1 MDKLD
6 TEGIARSEQTESP
19 TVITK
24 VVESLQQ
31 WMAPLIF
38 LPNVMPLKFLF
49 NTEIFPW
56 AFLYGCRKNLVVNK
70 RFFVWVVYLLLGLMI
85 WTPTVKS
92 ILIPLRAMMALLNAC
107 LLYWWTFRCDD
118 KELQRIDSAF
128 RWVFGLTLGVGL
140 LQNFYLFPTFLTA
153 PVKLFID
160 RFEPVPLGAGR
171 GVTSLFAEPS
181 YASIDMHYFFAYYLM
196 INRISHQSRLGLTMI
211 AGLILFDILVIRSI
225 TGTIMVSIYLMSFL
239 RKKTLLQG
247 LIIGLVV
254 ATATF
259 YIAREMNTLPRS
271 VEVAYDFVVNQEYKD
286 PLPILLEQSGFRFIS
301 IWSAYRYGLLNP
313 LGSGV
318 GGWPDASVEAMDALG
333 VPASALSFF
342 FELSG
347 GDYYGVRPTSFV
359 AGLMLESG
367 IVGVILFMW
376 AFGKYFMDPRI
387 YRDNHGRSIAVL
399 FWFNLVMLGTIG
411 DPIPFIIFGLCYK
424 RLCPPALIEPAHE
437 PLPS

>member
-1 MDKLD
+1 MK
-6 TEGIARSEQTESP
+6 TEDFAQSETAESSAFFA
-19 TVITK
+19 K
-24 VVESLQQ
+24 AAGLLQR

-56 AFLYGCRKNLVVNK
+56 AFLYGSRRNLVVNK
-70 RFFVWVVYLLLGLMI
+70 RFLVWVAYLLLGLML
-85 WTPTVKS
+85 WAPPVKS
-92 ILIPLRAMMALLNAC
+92 YLVPLRAMMALLNAC
-107 LLYWWTFRCDD
+107 LLYWWTFRCEDQ
-118 KELQRIDSAF
+118 ELQRIDKAF

-140 LQNFYLFPTFLTA
+140 LQNFYLFPDFLTG

-196 INRISHQSRLGLTMI
+196 INRISHQSRRGLALI
-211 AGLILFDILVIRSI
+211 AGLILFDIFVIRSI

-239 RKKTLLQG
+239 RRKTLFQG
-247 LIIGLVV
+247 IGIGIVLV
-254 ATATF
+254 TATF

-301 IWSAYRYGLLNP
+301 IWSAYRYGILNP

-367 IVGVILFMW
+367 IVGVILFLW
-376 AFGKYFMDPRI
+376 AFGKYFTDRRLYSDP
-387 YRDNHGRSIAVL
+387 HGRSIAVL
-399 FWFNLVMLGTIG
+399 FWFNLLMLGTIG

-424 RLCPPALIEPAHE
+424 RLCPPETKEPNVE
-437 PLPS
+437 DLSSV

>member
-1 MDKLD
+1 MDRLD
-6 TEGIARSEQTESP
+6 SSTEVKGSP
-19 TVITK
+19 WFISK
-24 VVESLQQ
+24 VVEPLQKSL
-31 WMAPLIF
+31 APLIF

-49 NTEIFPW
+49 STEIFPW
-56 AFLYGCRKNLVVNK
+56 AFLYGFRKNLVFNK
-70 RFFVWVVYLLLGLMI
+70 RFIIWVAYLLLGLII
-85 WTPTVKS
+85 WAPPVKNFWV
-92 ILIPLRAMMALLNAC
+92 PVRAMMALMNAC

-118 KELQRIDSAF
+118 RELERIDTAF
-128 RWVFGLTLGVGL
+128 QWVFGLTLGVGL
-140 LQNFYLFPTFLTA
+140 LQNFYLFPTFLTT
-153 PVKLFID
+153 PIKWFID
-160 RFEPVPLGAGR
+160 RFEPIPLGGGR

-196 INRISHQSRLGLTMI
+196 IKRVSHRSREGMALI

-225 TGTIMVSIYLMSFL
+225 TGTIMVSIYLMSLL

-247 LIIGLVV
+247 LIIGIVTI
-254 ATATF
+254 ATTF

-271 VEVAYDFVVNQEYKD
+271 VEVAYDFIVNQEYKD

-301 IWSAYRYGLLNP
+301 IWSAYRFGLLNP

-318 GGWPDASVEAMDALG
+318 GGWPDASVDAMDALG

-367 IVGVILFMW
+367 IVGVLLFMW
-376 AFGKYFMDPRI
+376 AFGRYFLDARI
-387 YRDNHGRSIAVL
+387 YKDPHGRSIAVL
-399 FWFNLVMLGTIG
+399 FWFNLLMLGTIG

-424 RLCPPALIEPAHE
+424 RLCPSVPAEPVQETAPE
-437 PLPS
+437 

>member
-1 MDKLD
+1 MDTD
-6 TEGIARSEQTESP
+6 DFGRSEQPESP
-19 TVITK
+19 SILTK
-24 VVESLQQ
+24 AAAMLQG

-49 NTEIFPW
+49 STEIFPW
-56 AFLYGCRKNLVVNK
+56 AFLYGSRKNLVVNK
-70 RFFVWVVYLLLGLMI
+70 RFLVWVAYLLLGLI
-85 WTPTVKS
+85 LWAPPVKS
-92 ILIPLRAMMALLNAC
+92 YLIPLRAMMALLNAC
-107 LLYWWTFRCDD
+107 LLYWWTFRCEEV
-118 KELQRIDSAF
+118 ELQRIDRAF
-128 RWVFGLTLGVGL
+128 RWVFGVTLGVGL
-140 LQNFYLFPTFLTA
+140 LQNFYLFPSFLTT

-160 RFEPVPLGAGR
+160 RFEPIPLGAGR

-196 INRISHQSRLGLTMI
+196 INRISHQSRLGMALI

-225 TGTIMVSIYLMSFL
+225 TGTIMISIYMMSFL
-239 RKKTLLQG
+239 RRKTLLQG
-247 LIIGLVV
+247 LGIGFIL

-367 IVGVILFMW
+367 IIGVILFLW
-376 AFGKYFMDPRI
+376 AFGKYFTDPRI
-387 YRDNHGRSIAVL
+387 YRDSHGRSIAVL
-399 FWFNLVMLGTIG
+399 FWFNLLMLGTIG

-424 RLCPPALIEPAHE
+424 RLCPPDSNESSTE
-437 PLPS
+437 PLP